1 MLSGWEIQDLGNLEW
16 EYCLHMYTQ
25 THGTVPLWST
35 SQVTDNGTTPLHF
48 ASHEGHLAVV
58 RLLLEAGVAKDVS
71 NAHGATALHLAA
83 RRGHLEV
90 VKVLLDFGAQQLA
103 VSTPLKHV
111 SLFSIP
117 QTER

>member
-1 MLSGWEIQDLGNLEW
+1 ML
-16 EYCLHMYTQ
+16 
-25 THGTVPLWST
+25 VPLWST
-35 SQVTDNGTTPLHF
+35 SKVTDNGTTPLHF

-58 RLLLEAGVAKDVS
+58 RLLLEAGAAKDVS

-103 VSTPLKHV
+103 VSTRLKHV